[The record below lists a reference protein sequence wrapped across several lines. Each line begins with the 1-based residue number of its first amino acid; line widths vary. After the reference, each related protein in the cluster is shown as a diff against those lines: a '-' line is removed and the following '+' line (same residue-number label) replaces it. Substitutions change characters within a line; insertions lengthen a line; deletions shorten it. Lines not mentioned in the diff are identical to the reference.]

1 MAGRPARAGPT
12 GEVTMGSLDSFR
24 ADVREWLAANCPED
38 VRVGTR
44 DRLSRERF
52 DAWLRTLATRGW
64 AAPGWPTEYGGG
76 GLDREHQAV
85 LAQEM
90 RAIRAPAPGGFG
102 LNMLGPTLLEL
113 GTEEQKARHLPPICR
128 HELIW
133 CQGYSEPGAGS
144 DLASLQT
151 RAVREG
157 DEYVVTGQKI
167 RTTGAPHADWMFC
180 LVRTDPDAPKHEGI
194 SFLLFPMKQPGVRVA
209 PIRLIDGSEHF
220 AQVFLDGVRARAD
233 DVIGPVNGGWGV
245 AKRLLQ
251 HERGIA
257 NPEARTAGT
266 GRKKGLVDLAREQL
280 GERDGKLADPAL
292 RERIAQFEL
301 DSQAFGLTMKRAAE
315 EARAGQ
321 TERQIAMMS
330 KFLWSELGKREQ
342 ELAVQLLGA
351 RGLGWSG
358 DGFEKSELARTRR
371 WLITRADSIWGG
383 TSEIQRNIIAKRVL
397 MIPE

>member
-1 MAGRPARAGPT
+1 
-12 GEVTMGSLDSFR
+12 MGSLESFR
-24 ADVREWLAANCPED
+24 GEVREWLAEHCAED

-44 DRLSRERF
+44 DRLSRTRF
-52 DAWLRTLATRGW
+52 DDWVRALGTKGW

-85 LAQEM
+85 LAEEM

-102 LNMLGPTLLEL
+102 LNMLGPTLLEI
-113 GTEEQKARHLPPICR
+113 GTDEQKSEHLPPICR

-144 DLASLQT
+144 DLAGLQT
-151 RAVREG
+151 RAVLEG

-167 RTTGAPHADWMFC
+167 WTTGAPHADWIFC
-180 LVRTDPDAPKHEGI
+180 LVRSDPDAPKHEGI
-194 SFLLFPMKQPGVRVA
+194 SFLLFPMKQKGVEVS

-220 AQVFLDGVRARAD
+220 AQVFFDGARAKAS
-233 DVIGPVNGGWGV
+233 DVVGPVNGGWTV

-251 HERGIA
+251 HERGVS
-257 NPEARTAGT
+257 NPESRAAGA
-266 GRKKGLVDLAREQL
+266 GKRKGLSDLAKEHL
-280 GERDGKLADPAL
+280 GTRDGRLADPAL
-292 RERIAQFEL
+292 RERIAQYDL
-301 DSQAFGLTMKRAAE
+301 DAQAFALTMRRAGE

-321 TERQIAMMS
+321 AGRQIAAMS
-330 KFLWSELGKREQ
+330 KYYWSELGKREQ
-342 ELAVQLLGA
+342 DIAIQVLGS

-358 DGFEKSELARTRR
+358 EDYEASELARTRR

-397 MIPE
+397 LIPE

>member
-1 MAGRPARAGPT
+1 
-12 GEVTMGSLDSFR
+12 MGSLEDFR
-24 ADVREWLAANCPED
+24 REAREWLEANCPAE

-44 DRLSRERF
+44 DKLSRKAY
-52 DAWLRTLATRGW
+52 DGWLRTLGTRGW

-85 LAQEM
+85 LAQEL
-90 RAIRAPAPGGFG
+90 RAIKSPPQGGFG
-102 LNMLGPTLLEL
+102 LNMLGPTLLDL
-113 GTEEQKARHLPPICR
+113 GTDEQKQRHLPAICR
-128 HELIW
+128 HETIW

-151 RAVREG
+151 RAVLEG

-167 RTTGAPHADWMFC
+167 WTTGAPHADWIFC

-194 SFLLFPMKQPGVRVA
+194 SFLLFPMKQEGVKVS

-220 AQVFLDGVRARAD
+220 AQVFFDGARARKD
-233 DVIGPVNGGWGV
+233 DVVGPVNGGWTV

-251 HERGIA
+251 HERGVA
-257 NPEARTAGT
+257 NPEGRAAGT
-266 GRKKGLVDLAREQL
+266 AKKKGLIDLAREQL
-280 GERDGKLADPAL
+280 GTRDGRLADPGL
-292 RERIAQFEL
+292 RERIAQYEM
-301 DSQAFGLTMKRAAE
+301 DSAAFGLTMRRAAE
-315 EARAGQ
+315 EARASQ
-321 TERQIAMMS
+321 TERQIASMS
-330 KFLWSELGKREQ
+330 KFYWSELGKREQ
-342 ELAVQLLGA
+342 DLAMQVLGS

-358 DGFEKSELARTRR
+358 EGFEDGELARTRR